1 MLVILQVNNC
11 AYDIALAI
19 PRGPG
24 YKPKREAG
32 EPDCVMRTQAL
43 DFPLVFRLSIKS
55 ECSCAC
61 ISIFS
66 SETLWYGY
74 SGKVV
79 KQCKYRYGIG

>member
-1 MLVILQVNNC
+1 MLVILQVNNY

-43 DFPLVFRLSIKS
+43 DFPLVFRQFRVQLCVHIH
-55 ECSCAC
+55 
-61 ISIFS
+61 ILLRNIMVRVQ
-66 SETLWYGY
+66 W
-74 SGKVV
+74 
-79 KQCKYRYGIG
+79 